1 MFQHVQA
8 AWARPDL
15 TSSIQQVVLLFLAD
29 KANDDGMMRWSV
41 PNIAKACR
49 ASEKTVRVV
58 LKELYDN
65 GVIGS
70 ESEPHAGAVTHWI
83 VSDDPTFLFKTPV
96 AITKVR
102 KRGRKAKGSETPV
115 IVEANPGNC
124 AETPV
129 IVTSTPVAI
138 TDKADRSRQKQ
149 PVKQQTATADAAP
162 VVAKKTK
169 LTKPDKTDTQKA
181 ANLAAFQTHKLFHEL
196 FAPMQEGDAKWMS
209 ITLQKQLRAYSFDE
223 IAGTL
228 RAVAAQKPNAKADGL
243 TVSFISLG
251 LWVEEWLAN
260 DRPAVF
266 PSPVKFRR
274 SGENHDRPVSR
285 FAASSQRIADADR
298 VRAAREQYQAGGVA
312 AGAG

>member
-1 MFQHVQA
+1 M
-8 AWARPDL
+8 
-15 TSSIQQVVLLFLAD
+15 VLLFLAD
-29 KANDDGMMRWSV
+29 KANDDGVMRWSV

-49 ASEKTVRVV
+49 SSEKTVRVV

-138 TDKADRSRQKQ
+138 TDKAVKKQIEAVKKQ
-149 PVKQQTATADAAP
+149 PINTDTADAAP
-162 VVAKKTK
+162 GAGKKSK
-169 LTKPDKTDTQKA
+169 STKPEKTDTQKA
-181 ANLAAFQTHKLFHEL
+181 TNLAAFQIHKLFHEL
-196 FAPMQEGDAKWMS
+196 FAPMQDNDASWMS
-209 ITLQKQLRAYSFDE
+209 ITLQKQLRSYQAEE

-228 RAVAAQKPNAKADGL
+228 RAVAAQKPNAKTAGL
-243 TVSFISLG
+243 TVSFKALG
-251 LWVEEWLAN
+251 LWVEEWLAA
-260 DRPAVF
+260 DRPAVL
-266 PSPVKFRR
+266 PTPVQFLR
-274 SGENHDRPVSR
+274 SGGTNDRPTSR
-285 FAASSQRIADADR
+285 LAATSQRATDRDGWRQLKQSLQTGGMAAS
-298 VRAAREQYQAGGVA
+298 AG
-312 AGAG
+312 